1 MRKNILEILIII
13 FSTIVLIFSYQ
24 SGSNVSAD
32 NGYVKV
38 DTIEGEIYY
47 NESINHIKLS
57 NDRLNIN
64 DDVIPTYYSTEKE
77 LVSIFVSDLDIEDPA
92 FNVTEKER
100 EILYKIT
107 EAEATGGD
115 IESKKNIC
123 STILN
128 RVNSSSFPDD
138 IKSVVFQKTN
148 GVYQFSPLGDNRYY
162 ELEITDE
169 TIQAVNEVLLEGTT
183 HDCLYFFGIKDVKS
197 PSIKRWIKNKLVFEF
212 EDSVGHSYY
221 NEKWGDTLI
230 EIVPDNYSIYEAYER
245 RIERIKR
252 IERVRKIQEEMES
265 DNTYYEESKE
275 RSTKWNI

>member
-13 FSTIVLIFSYQ
+13 FSTIILIFSYQ

-47 NESINHIKLS
+47 NDNINHIKLS

-64 DDVIPTYYSTEKE
+64 DNVIPTYYSTEKE
-77 LVSIFVSDLDIEDPA
+77 LVSIFVSDLDIEKSA

-169 TIQAVNEVLLEGTT
+169 TIQAVNEILLEGTT
-183 HDCLYFFGIKDVKS
+183 HDCLYFFGIKDIKS
-197 PSIKRWIKNKLVFEF
+197 PRIKRWINNKLVFEF

-221 NEKWGDTLI
+221 NEK
-230 EIVPDNYSIYEAYER
+230 
-245 RIERIKR
+245 
-252 IERVRKIQEEMES
+252 
-265 DNTYYEESKE
+265 
-275 RSTKWNI
+275 